1 MASTDSSS
9 ARLSRS
15 TSDLSNAKHQGT
27 SGASSSRRGGGKDT
41 LPQAK
46 IRALEQF
53 VNFGR
58 KGNQK
63 AVEFPPSSWLEST
76 STTSPP
82 PVVADSTPNNAA
94 ARGRAVP
101 HRDISPPPRR
111 PSRGASTTRSELHRP
126 VPEIA
131 LRTSRSVSAETGVD
145 LSHATGITATP
156 LGVTSSPTLERRG
169 SSYPGPGES
178 HSEDAASPESLTL
191 ARRIQALLGSQTAQQ
206 ASTPSATDATTSSGA
221 VPSETAGPTTPG
233 GSIPPGPVPITDSR
247 FLALLG
253 NANVM
258 SGSLDKGRQSV
269 FAILDRLRRPSAH
282 ATEAPA
288 DAAPSS
294 TSDEEQDDS
303 IMLYGPLVPSEDSEV
318 ELAASDIMSVF
329 DDGETVEYEQPA
341 RPLSFAAAGGQ
352 LTPRSPSPSRPG
364 EPTQQ
369 EGPADARQSD
379 TQKDPGSVGWFDT
392 WKGKVIEG
400 GKLVSDKVAEGTKSL
415 KEKMADGRKV
425 VKTKTRWVPSPDKI
439 SVQATWWG
447 YRLYL
452 PPPVLDVLNNKRL
465 KAAKRA
471 AIITTALQWLLSHV
485 PLTLVPPQ
493 FRAGVLITRRLVP
506 YLGYIGGFVA
516 WGWGAMKSFDKGQG
530 ITLTATWLL
539 PVALIPGTWE
549 VDGAVGPASSRA
561 AAEVRSPPDVETSG
575 SSSNSAPVG

>member
-1 MASTDSSS
+1 MLRLVGHHHHSCLIIMASTNPSS

-15 TSDLSNAKHQGT
+15 TSDLSNSKHQGT

-53 VNFGR
+53 VKFGR
-58 KGNQK
+58 KSKQKEKEESNQK
-63 AVEFPPSSWLEST
+63 AVEFPPRSWFEST

-82 PVVADSTPNNAA
+82 PVVADSTPNNTA

-101 HRDISPPPRR
+101 QHDISTPPPQR
-111 PSRGASTTRSELHRP
+111 PSRGASATRSELHGP

-145 LSHATGITATP
+145 FLHATGITATP
-156 LGVTSSPTLERRG
+156 LGVNSSPTLERRG
-169 SSYPGPGES
+169 SSYPGPGEP
-178 HSEDAASPESLTL
+178 HSEDAASSESLTL
-191 ARRIQALLGSQTAQQ
+191 ARRIQALLGSRTAQQ

-221 VPSETAGPTTPG
+221 VQSETAGPTTPG
-233 GSIPPGPVPITDSR
+233 GSIPPRPVPITDSR

-269 FAILDRLRRPSAH
+269 FAVLDRLRRPSAH

-288 DAAPSS
+288 DATPSS

-318 ELAASDIMSVF
+318 ELAASDIVSVF

-341 RPLSFAAAGGQ
+341 RPLSFAAAGEQ
-352 LTPRSPSPSRPG
+352 LTPLTPRSLSPSRPG

-369 EGPADARQSD
+369 EEPTDARQSD

-415 KEKMADGRKV
+415 KEKMADGHKV

-447 YRLYL
+447 YRLCVCVPTFIFIGIVKLTSYSC
-452 PPPVLDVLNNKRL
+452 
-465 KAAKRA
+465 
-471 AIITTALQWLLSHV
+471 QLS
-485 PLTLVPPQ
+485 
-493 FRAGVLITRRLVP
+493 ASACA
-506 YLGYIGGFVA
+506 GYIE
-516 WGWGAMKSFDKGQG
+516 Q
-530 ITLTATWLL
+530 
-539 PVALIPGTWE
+539 
-549 VDGAVGPASSRA
+549 
-561 AAEVRSPPDVETSG
+561 
-575 SSSNSAPVG
+575 